1 MNLDPDKI
9 AVIGWGAMAQSVW
22 RSLTERDTGVRIR
35 AALLRSNGPGAT
47 PDEVRLF
54 RSVDDLVVWKPSV
67 VLECASHSAVR
78 DAVPQLLA
86 RGIDVII
93 ASIGAL
99 ADQQVLSHLQAASYA
114 GGGRMTL
121 VSGAVGGLDVLRSAR
136 LAGLDVVSYTGRKP
150 PSAWMGT
157 PAEGLLDLK
166 RLSTPQSFF
175 HGSATDAAANYPKNA
190 NVTAAVALAGVG
202 FERTRV
208 TLIADPTVPGNVHE
222 VAASGAFGQF
232 QITLENK
239 PLPTNQKTSW
249 LAALSIEESLLRHF
263 QCTNF

>member
-1 MNLDPDKI
+1 MNLDPGKI

-35 AALLRSNGPGAT
+35 AALLRSNGPGAM

-86 RGIDVII
+86 RGIDVIV

-99 ADQQVLSHLQAASYA
+99 ADQQVRSHLQAASYD
-114 GGGRMTL
+114 GGGRMTI

-157 PAEGLLDLK
+157 PAEGLLDLT

-175 HGSATDAAANYPKNA
+175 HGSATEAAANYPKNA

-263 QCTNF
+263 QCTSF